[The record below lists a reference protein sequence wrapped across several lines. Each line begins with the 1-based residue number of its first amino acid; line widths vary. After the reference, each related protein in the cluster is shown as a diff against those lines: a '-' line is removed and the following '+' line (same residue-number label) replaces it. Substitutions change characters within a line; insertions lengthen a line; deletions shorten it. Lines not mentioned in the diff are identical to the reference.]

1 MSNFDLRKYLAEGK
15 LLKESK
21 YTEFVDDGENEYMD
35 FNYDAIERDMVKY
48 GKTEVDYDKFLNY
61 RDFDVDP
68 TDEEVENWFNS
79 PEIDNNSLENKIQQ
93 WVNNNAGG
101 YGPEETDS
109 NYSKFS
115 KEMNLLL
122 SNTLE
127 DFNPDYYGDDTSM
140 SPDDILEDFINGAIT

>member
-79 PEIDNNSLENKIQQ
+79 
-93 WVNNNAGG
+93 
-101 YGPEETDS
+101 
-109 NYSKFS
+109 
-115 KEMNLLL
+115 
-122 SNTLE
+122 
-127 DFNPDYYGDDTSM
+127 
-140 SPDDILEDFINGAIT
+140 

>member
-15 LLKESK
+15 LLKEGK

-79 PEIDNNSLENKIQQ
+79 
-93 WVNNNAGG
+93 
-101 YGPEETDS
+101 
-109 NYSKFS
+109 
-115 KEMNLLL
+115 
-122 SNTLE
+122 
-127 DFNPDYYGDDTSM
+127 
-140 SPDDILEDFINGAIT
+140 